1 MLKQRVIT
9 AIVLLLAFLSA
20 IFLLPPVGW
29 VAVATLVAALA
40 AWEWGGLM
48 QWGKAGRVVLGLATA
63 ASAFCREFSHRER
76 ADVDFQSENV
86 PRDLPADSSPLPL
99 PHPARSLAECGEA

>member
-1 MLKQRVIT
+1 MTMLKQRVIT
-9 AIVLLLAFLSA
+9 AIVLLLVFLSA

-48 QWGKAGRVVLGLATA
+48 QWG
-63 ASAFCREFSHRER
+63 
-76 ADVDFQSENV
+76 
-86 PRDLPADSSPLPL
+86 
-99 PHPARSLAECGEA
+99 